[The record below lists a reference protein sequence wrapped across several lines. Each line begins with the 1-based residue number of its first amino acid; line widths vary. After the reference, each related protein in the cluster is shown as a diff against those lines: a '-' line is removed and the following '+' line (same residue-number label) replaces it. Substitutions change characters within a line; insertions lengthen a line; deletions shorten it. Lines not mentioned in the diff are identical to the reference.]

1 MVNCGDVQ
9 YMLPKSLLVSD
20 CDTDVTVTLLSK
32 IRLACP
38 GAEIIITGG
47 LNHKVAFD
55 QPNGTLTFIADPRPA
70 EFTINYEV
78 LYENYLGQEST
89 FKSSLHL
96 VR

>member
-1 MVNCGDVQ
+1 MHPEN
-9 YMLPKSLLVSD
+9 LLVGN
-20 CDTDVTVTLLSK
+20 CETDVTVSLLSK
-32 IRLACP
+32 IKLACP

-78 LYENYLGQEST
+78 LYKNYLGQESIS
-89 FKSSLHL
+89 KSTLHYT
-96 VR
+96 R